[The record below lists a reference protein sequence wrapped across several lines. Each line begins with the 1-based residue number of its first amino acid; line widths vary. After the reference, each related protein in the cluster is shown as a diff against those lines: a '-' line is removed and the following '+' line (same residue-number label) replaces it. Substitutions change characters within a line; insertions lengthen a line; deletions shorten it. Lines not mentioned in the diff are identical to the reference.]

1 MAVSISTESMIR
13 GYHVYQDIWS
23 SHINESLP
31 CKRERHNLHDPF
43 AVSVLKDAD
52 VVGHVPRKI
61 STICYVFLGRP
72 GSIITCKVTGT
83 RRYSSDL
90 PQGGMEIPC
99 LLEFK
104 GEQSVVEKAR
114 KLLNEKL
121 NTCVPTTPTVAPAV
135 SEPVKRAS
143 VNTTSIPVEKSTP
156 GLNTI
161 PTLVSNVSEP
171 LKKASDAPPA
181 KKVRMAV
188 HVPSVVDRD
197 YSIWVKFGKLVL
209 TTSQREEIDHGER
222 LKDYHINFAQEIIR
236 SQFQINGLQSTLLQS
251 SRKITCNKLQ
261 VIHSRGN
268 HWIVAST
275 ILSDAG
281 CVDVYDS
288 LYDSLDDGS
297 VDIITHLFG
306 ELKINMAPLKK
317 QHGSSDCGL
326 FAIASAVHL
335 SKKCSPAEA
344 DFNQLL
350 MRPHLI
356 KCFEEYKMTRFPT
369 Y

>member
-1 MAVSISTESMIR
+1 MIR

-52 VVGHVPRKI
+52 VVGHIPRKI

-72 GSIITCKVTGT
+72 GSTITCKVTGT

-156 GLNTI
+156 DHPNSHFKCPRRTWYNTYSSMI
-161 PTLVSNVSEP
+161 PV
-171 LKKASDAPPA
+171 
-181 KKVRMAV
+181 
-188 HVPSVVDRD
+188 
-197 YSIWVKFGKLVL
+197 
-209 TTSQREEIDHGER
+209 Q
-222 LKDYHINFAQEIIR
+222 YHFLRNIFHFN
-236 SQFQINGLQSTLLQS
+236 
-251 SRKITCNKLQ
+251 
-261 VIHSRGN
+261 N
-268 HWIVAST
+268 HT
-275 ILSDAG
+275 YIL
-281 CVDVYDS
+281 
-288 LYDSLDDGS
+288 
-297 VDIITHLFG
+297 
-306 ELKINMAPLKK
+306 
-317 QHGSSDCGL
+317 
-326 FAIASAVHL
+326 
-335 SKKCSPAEA
+335 
-344 DFNQLL
+344 
-350 MRPHLI
+350 
-356 KCFEEYKMTRFPT
+356 
-369 Y
+369 